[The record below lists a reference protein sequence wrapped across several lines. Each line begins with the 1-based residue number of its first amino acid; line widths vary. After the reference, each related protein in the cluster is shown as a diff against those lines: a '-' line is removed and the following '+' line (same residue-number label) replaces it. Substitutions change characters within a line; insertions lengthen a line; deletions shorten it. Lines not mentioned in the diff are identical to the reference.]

1 MANILTAQN
10 LIDTIDSK
18 CRKNLSRHNNK
29 GFSYSK
35 DVSEESVVYEIS
47 PKWTL
52 PPSMVIVDTSTNMVM
67 ISLSLPMVK
76 QTIMKKV
83 SDCSILVSSSYIE
96 FYRSSDDFIH
106 LDFHEAVKEQEKVL
120 AVKSDKKRKKV
131 EPKKEKVTAVK
142 KETSVPAEKTKKP
155 VSRKTN
161 KRSLI

>member
-18 CRKNLSRHNNK
+18 CRKNLSRHTNK

-83 SDCSILVSSSYIE
+83 SKLKNLIVS
-96 FYRSSDDFIH
+96 
-106 LDFHEAVKEQEKVL
+106 
-120 AVKSDKKRKKV
+120 KKCF
-131 EPKKEKVTAVK
+131 
-142 KETSVPAEKTKKP
+142 
-155 VSRKTN
+155 
-161 KRSLI
+161 